1 MASAS
6 PPPAPSPTPPLPDA
20 DTPTPAVTPT
30 PAATSPLCSPGA
42 PSWRCSGG
50 GAPLRSFKDV
60 LLAALKASTAP
71 ACPPSSAPGR
81 ADARVVVRPRGSS
94 HPGHRPVP
102 DADGWFSVVS
112 RRKRKELR
120 CLARQPRRVPA
131 DLRGRCFNC
140 FSARHRAASYRSGT
154 QCFRCRSTG
163 HRCSDCPER
172 RVVTSSGPRS
182 RLVWRPVSAAPSTTP
197 APMDQAPTPVAAMT
211 APGDAPGPS
220 RRRQRSRKRRN
231 TGGPS
236 PSAPPPYPEDPND
249 YLIGS
254 SSDDASRDAI
264 ADGPARP
271 RCVIRRSAAIAQREE
286 RLAGCALIVSVIA
299 DEPDSLKEHIIPAIA
314 RRFKIEETLLSI
326 IDFGHARFLLISP
339 DEFSATR
346 ILNDG
351 RPLSIP
357 PGRIH
362 FMRWTRFFQ
371 SSAAAFTM
379 PMEVELRGIP
389 THAWE
394 LETVS

>member
-1 MASAS
+1 
-6 PPPAPSPTPPLPDA
+6 
-20 DTPTPAVTPT
+20 
-30 PAATSPLCSPGA
+30 
-42 PSWRCSGG
+42 
-50 GAPLRSFKDV
+50 
-60 LLAALKASTAP
+60 
-71 ACPPSSAPGR
+71 
-81 ADARVVVRPRGSS
+81 
-94 HPGHRPVP
+94 
-102 DADGWFSVVS
+102 
-112 RRKRKELR
+112 
-120 CLARQPRRVPA
+120 
-131 DLRGRCFNC
+131 
-140 FSARHRAASYRSGT
+140 
-154 QCFRCRSTG
+154 
-163 HRCSDCPER
+163 
-172 RVVTSSGPRS
+172 
-182 RLVWRPVSAAPSTTP
+182 
-197 APMDQAPTPVAAMT
+197 MT

-220 RRRQRSRKRRN
+220 RRRRRSRKRRN
-231 TGGPS
+231 MGGSS

-264 ADGPARP
+264 ADGLARP
-271 RCVIRRSAAIAQREE
+271 RCMIRRLAAIAQREE

-314 RRFKIEETLLSI
+314 RRFEIEETLLSI

-371 SSAAAFTM
+371 SFAAAFTM

-394 LETVS
+394 LETVLQLLSGCCVPSVVHPDTDIQREVFRITAWCSSPSCIPRD